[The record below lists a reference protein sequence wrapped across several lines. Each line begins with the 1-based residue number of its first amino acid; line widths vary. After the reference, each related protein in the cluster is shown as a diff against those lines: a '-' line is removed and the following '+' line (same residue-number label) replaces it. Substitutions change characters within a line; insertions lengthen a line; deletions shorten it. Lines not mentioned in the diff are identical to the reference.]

1 MEGSK
6 MFEIELKRDGE
17 ENLYTQ
23 IYESI
28 RAEILADK
36 YTPDTKM
43 PSIRNLASRLSVNAE
58 TVVKAY
64 DLLAAE
70 NLIYK
75 KEGSGSYVAPAAAL
89 KSNSD
94 DQRLRILTS
103 ETSFISQKTID
114 FNGPEN
120 GGEFLEEYAWDLIFD
135 RFYSNLK
142 GKSFKNLKGE
152 KNSYLNLLSSKNKNI
167 NKTKL
172 YYSSEI
178 QLQEILLSL
187 IGENKELLFT
197 EGNDN
202 SLFASL
208 CSNENNRYIENYDDF
223 YLPGQEINF
232 NVSSADYDSLMEY
245 FENHTIDYLVIS
257 DESVEDSILNW
268 SLSKLKSLLELA
280 QMLKFKVIII
290 EYFSLY
296 QINNKIKELLESKYK
311 EEIILIQALT
321 ERVFTGLDLGL
332 VYIDQKTID
341 NSAHESI
348 LNHYFLSEITAKNN
362 FSAGENLINNLLS
375 YYLDN
380 DYLDKRI
387 KFLRQRL
394 TNRKVLLK
402 EAIED
407 HFRGVKSVDNSSL
420 FFLKLILNQ
429 NINQHDFKVFAEK
442 NSLLLPDYKIFF
454 SRKISNELIISPASL
469 NQFSIKQGIM
479 TLAKIYWQFIS

>member
-1 MEGSK
+1 
-6 MFEIELKRDGE
+6 MFEIELQRDGE

-23 IYESI
+23 IYEAI

-75 KEGSGSYVAPAAAL
+75 KEGSGSYIAPAAAL

-103 ETSFISQKTID
+103 KTSFISKSTID
-114 FNGPEN
+114 FSGPEN
-120 GGEFLEEYAWDLIFD
+120 GAEFLEEYAWDLIFD
-135 RFYSNLK
+135 RFYSDFQ
-142 GKSFKNLKGE
+142 GKIFKNIKD
-152 KNSYLNLLSSKNKNI
+152 KKISYFKLLESKNKDI
-167 NKTKL
+167 DKTKL

-178 QLQEILLSL
+178 QLQEILMSL
-187 IGENKELLFT
+187 IGENNELLFT

-202 SLFASL
+202 SLFTSL
-208 CSNENNRYIENYDDF
+208 CSNASNLDIKNNADF
-223 YLPGQEINF
+223 DLSGKKVKF
-232 NVSSADYDSLMEY
+232 NVSSADYDSLMDY
-245 FENHTIDYLVIS
+245 LENNTIDYLIIS
-257 DESVEDSILNW
+257 DESVEKSILSW

-280 QMLKFKVIII
+280 QMLKFKVIIV
-290 EYFSLY
+290 EYFALY
-296 QINNKIKELLESKYK
+296 QTNDKIKELLESNYR
-311 EEIILIQALT
+311 EEIILVQALT
-321 ERVFTGLDLGL
+321 ERVFTGLNLGL
-332 VYIDQKTID
+332 VYLGKKAISNLDHQ
-341 NSAHESI
+341 SV
-348 LNHYFLSEITAKNN
+348 LNNYSLSNIIAKDN

-380 DYLDKRI
+380 NYLDKRI
-387 KFLRQRL
+387 KYLKQRL
-394 TNRKVLLK
+394 KNRKVLLEETIK
-402 EAIED
+402 D
-407 HFRGVKSVDNSSL
+407 HFRGIKSIDNSSL
-420 FFLKLILNQ
+420 FFIKLILNQ

-442 NSLLLPDYKIFF
+442 NSLLLPNYNSFF
-454 SRKISNELIISPASL
+454 SRKISNELIISPAAL

>member
-1 MEGSK
+1 
-6 MFEIELKRDGE
+6 
-17 ENLYTQ
+17 
-23 IYESI
+23 
-28 RAEILADK
+28 
-36 YTPDTKM
+36 
-43 PSIRNLASRLSVNAE
+43 
-58 TVVKAY
+58 
-64 DLLAAE
+64 
-70 NLIYK
+70 
-75 KEGSGSYVAPAAAL
+75 
-89 KSNSD
+89 
-94 DQRLRILTS
+94 
-103 ETSFISQKTID
+103 
-114 FNGPEN
+114 
-120 GGEFLEEYAWDLIFD
+120 
-135 RFYSNLK
+135 
-142 GKSFKNLKGE
+142 
-152 KNSYLNLLSSKNKNI
+152 
-167 NKTKL
+167 
-172 YYSSEI
+172 
-178 QLQEILLSL
+178 
-187 IGENKELLFT
+187 
-197 EGNDN
+197 
-202 SLFASL
+202 
-208 CSNENNRYIENYDDF
+208 
-223 YLPGQEINF
+223 
-232 NVSSADYDSLMEY
+232 
-245 FENHTIDYLVIS
+245 VIS

>member
-1 MEGSK
+1 

-23 IYESI
+23 IYEAI

-75 KEGSGSYVAPAAAL
+75 KEGSGSYIAPAAAL

-103 ETSFISQKTID
+103 QTSFISQKKID
-114 FNGPEN
+114 FSGPKNGS
-120 GGEFLEEYAWDLIFD
+120 EFLEKYAWDLIFD
-135 RFYSNLK
+135 RFYSDFQ
-142 GKSFKNLKGE
+142 GKIFKNIEDK
-152 KNSYLNLLSSKNKNI
+152 KISYFNLLDSKNKDI
-167 NKTKL
+167 DKTKL
-172 YYSSEI
+172 YYSSEM
-178 QLQEILLSL
+178 QLQEILKSL
-187 IGENKELLFT
+187 IGENNELLFT

-202 SLFASL
+202 SLITSL
-208 CSNENNRYIENYDDF
+208 FSNNSNLDIENSANFDLSGKKID
-223 YLPGQEINF
+223 F
-232 NVSSADYDSLMEY
+232 NVSSADYDSLMDY
-245 FENHTIDYLVIS
+245 LENHTIDYLVIS
-257 DESVEDSILNW
+257 DESVEENILNW

-280 QMLKFKVIII
+280 EMLKFKVIIV

-296 QINNKIKELLESKYK
+296 QTNNKIKELLKSNYK

-321 ERVFTGLDLGL
+321 DRVFTGLNLGL
-332 VYIDQKTID
+332 VYLGEKPAN
-341 NSAHESI
+341 NSGYES
-348 LNHYFLSEITAKNN
+348 LFNNYSLSNTMKKNN

-380 DYLDKRI
+380 NYLEKRI
-387 KFLRQRL
+387 KFLKQRL
-394 TNRKVLLK
+394 KNRKVLLR
-402 EAIED
+402 EAIKD
-407 HFRGVKSVDNSSL
+407 HFRGIESVDNSSL
-420 FFLKLILNQ
+420 FFLKLKLNQ

-442 NSLLLPDYKIFF
+442 NSLLLPDYNNFF
-454 SRKISNELIISPASL
+454 GRKISNELIISPASL

-479 TLAKIYWQFIS
+479 SLAKIYWQFIS

>member
-1 MEGSK
+1 
-6 MFEIELKRDGE
+6 MFDIELKRDGE

-23 IYESI
+23 IYEAI

-75 KEGSGSYVAPAAAL
+75 QEGSGSYIAPAAAI
-89 KSNSD
+89 KNNSD
-94 DQRLRILTS
+94 DQRLRILS
-103 ETSFISQKTID
+103 SKTSFISQKIID
-114 FNGPEN
+114 FSGPEN
-120 GGEFLEEYAWDLIFD
+120 GSEFLEEYAWDLIFD
-135 RFYSNLK
+135 RFYSEFK
-142 GKSFKNLKGE
+142 GKSFKNYPDRKI
-152 KNSYLNLLSSKNKNI
+152 SYFNLLDSKNKDI
-167 NKTKL
+167 DKSKF
-172 YYSSEI
+172 YYSSEV
-178 QLQEILLSL
+178 QLQEILKSL
-187 IGENKELLFT
+187 IGENNELLFT

-202 SLFASL
+202 SLFTSL
-208 CSNENNRYIENYDDF
+208 ISNDSNLDIQNDYIFD
-223 YLPGQEINF
+223 LSGKKIKS

-245 FENHTIDYLVIS
+245 LENHTIDYLVIS
-257 DESVEDSILNW
+257 DESVEEGILNW

-280 QMLKFKVIII
+280 QMLKFKVIIV
-290 EYFSLY
+290 EYFALY
-296 QINNKIKELLESKYK
+296 QTNNKIKDLLKSNYR

-321 ERVFTGLDLGL
+321 NRVFTGLNLGL
-332 VYIDQKTID
+332 VYFGKKIIENLDD
-341 NSAHESI
+341 ESI
-348 LNHYFLSEITAKNN
+348 LNKYSLSSIIAKND
-362 FSAGENLINNLLS
+362 FSAGENLVNNLLS

-380 DYLDKRI
+380 NYLDKRI
-387 KFLRQRL
+387 KFLKQRL
-394 TNRKVLLK
+394 KNRKVLLK
-402 EAIED
+402 EATKD
-407 HFRGVKSVDNSSL
+407 HFRGIKSIDNSSI

-442 NSLLLPDYKIFF
+442 NSLLLPDYNNFF
-454 SRKISNELIISPASL
+454 SRKINNELIISPASL